1 MKMNELKS
9 RKSAVFIG
17 YPQNRTINPGQHRVT
32 ILFFIICLLCSM
44 VCFTTHTTAQK
55 VANPETHAKK
65 GKLILKY
72 DFKTPAEYTKE
83 FQAVND
89 SWKVRVGHANWK
101 QTKKGVESNWESGH
115 MPVLVLN
122 GEFCDAIIE
131 VDFRYKDEENKWSA
145 CRISATNPEL
155 APRSYAVSVW
165 ANVDSRSRKPGMVLE
180 NDEWKP
186 GEITTVDTLMATFT
200 SNKWHTLRLEL
211 VGNEARA
218 TCNGFTVFGTHE
230 KFGIPKNSIYLG
242 SGTSKHE
249 FRRLRVYEAIP
260 DPKR

>member
-1 MKMNELKS
+1 MNELKN
-9 RKSAVFIG
+9 RKSAVLIG
-17 YPQNRTINPGQHRVT
+17 YPQSRIGNTGQHRVS
-32 ILFFIICLLCSM
+32 ILFFTISLLLSM
-44 VCFTTHTTAQK
+44 LCFPVLSMAQQ
-55 VANPETHAKK
+55 VDIPEPLAKK

-72 DFKTPAEYTKE
+72 DFKAPAEYTKE
-83 FQAVND
+83 YQAVND
-89 SWKVRVGHANWK
+89 SWQVKVGHANWK
-101 QTKKGVESNWESGH
+101 QTKKGVESIWESGH
-115 MPVLVLN
+115 MPVLVLT
-122 GEFCDAIIE
+122 GIFGDAIIE
-131 VDFRYKDEENKWSA
+131 VDFRFQDEEDKWAA

-186 GEITTVDTLMATFT
+186 GEITTVDTLMATFA

-218 TCNGFTVFGTHE
+218 TCNGYAVSGMHE

-249 FRRLRVYEAIP
+249 FRKLRVYEAIP
-260 DPKR
+260 GSKR